1 MSGNS
6 PKSTP
11 YHSYSSTD
19 MDGPGNPRNI
29 DTPPASTASGISPAH
44 QFLYLKV
51 KGAYGMNLSSALF
64 AKDVIAGMFISQH
77 MVGPMVRERPEA
89 PLNIMLLSEC
99 EVVFELNETA
109 EIEANILSMAAIE
122 WWVGQKVT
130 TECRVA
136 THEEKETGGRRCV
149 ASSPS
154 ARRPQ

>member
-1 MSGNS
+1 MSGSS
-6 PKSTP
+6 PQSTS

-19 MDGPGNPRNI
+19 MDGPGIPGSI
-29 DTPPASTASGISPAH
+29 DTPPASTDSGISPAH

-51 KGAYGMNLSSALF
+51 KGAYGINLSPALF

-77 MVGPMVRERPEA
+77 MVGPMARDRPEA

-109 EIEANILSMAAIE
+109 EIEARILSKAAIE

-136 THEEKETGGRRCV
+136 THEEVAEAKRRLEEEED
-149 ASSPS
+149 
-154 ARRPQ
+154 